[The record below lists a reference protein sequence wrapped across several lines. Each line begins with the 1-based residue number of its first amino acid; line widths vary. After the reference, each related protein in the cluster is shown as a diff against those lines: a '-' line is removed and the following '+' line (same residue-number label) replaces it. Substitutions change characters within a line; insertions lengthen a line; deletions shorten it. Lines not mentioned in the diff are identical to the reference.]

1 MKKKIFS
8 GLVLAV
14 ALLALLGTMA
24 CDSFGGGQSTVSQ
37 QQVKVTRGDIGVVA
51 AGNGKIEA
59 SKEARLTF
67 GSAGKVA
74 EILVEEGDEVKAGDV
89 LARLDISALE
99 LAHAQSQVA
108 VTQAE
113 LALGQAQLAQKTAE
127 YGLKN
132 TQDTEDALKLA
143 LLNAQIN
150 LDTANEALK
159 DTVRSYNWDSYME
172 IESELNKAETFYE
185 HVIDGLEGASEGSVG
200 NWELALDRAEERLE
214 IARANYN
221 DFLAGQQGT
230 APINLRKKQV
240 EAAELS
246 VAQAQKN
253 LDELAEDIEMQ
264 QLQVESAEKA
274 IEQARQSVELAK
286 RSLAES
292 QRQLD
297 EATIITPFD
306 STVAMVMV
314 KEGDN
319 IPSPSMVP
327 QTIVHIIDPDYLE
340 LVIEV
345 DEIDIPLVSL
355 HQEADITVDAL
366 PDVVFKGVVTAV
378 YPVPTEVGGIVLY
391 KVRIGLDVPGDSG
404 IKIGMSASADIVIEK
419 HSNVLVV
426 PSRAVRKN
434 DQGQTVVGVMVEGQ
448 VQERAVVIGL
458 DDGLRTEII
467 SGLQEGE
474 TVVYE
479 VKVKSTPMSMF

>member
-1 MKKKIFS
+1 MKKRILS

-37 QQVKVTRGDIGVVA
+37 QQVKVTRGDLSVVA

-99 LAHAQSQVA
+99 LARAQSQVA

-113 LALGQAQLAQKTAE
+113 LALNQAQLARKTAE
-127 YGLKN
+127 YNVKN
-132 TQDTEDALKLA
+132 TQDTEDVLKLA
-143 LLNAQIN
+143 LLNAQIA
-150 LDTANEALK
+150 LDTAELTLSIAEETHSWPGLQLARTEMTSAEAFLQ
-159 DTVRSYNWDSYME
+159 Y
-172 IESELNKAETFYE
+172 A
-185 HVIDGLEGASEGSVG
+185 IDNHLSDLV
-200 NWELALDRAEERLE
+200 LQRAELE
-214 IARANYN
+214 LDAAKAQYDAIV
-221 DFLAGQQGT
+221 QGYDPEEV
-230 APINLRKKQV
+230 AIKKKQV
-240 EAAELS
+240 EAAVLS

-253 LDELAEDIEMQ
+253 LDELADNIAMQ
-264 QLQVESAEKA
+264 QLQVESSEKA
-274 IEQARQSVELAK
+274 VEQAGQSVELA
-286 RSLAES
+286 RQSLTEAR
-292 QRQLD
+292 RQID
-297 EATIITPFD
+297 EAAITAPFD
-306 STVAMVMV
+306 GIVAVVPV

-327 QTIVHIIDPDYLE
+327 QTIVHMIDPDYLE

-345 DEIDIPLVSL
+345 DEIDIPLVRSD
-355 HQEADITVDAL
+355 QGADVSVDAL
-366 PDVVFKGVVTAV
+366 PDEVFEGLVTAV

-391 KVRIGLDVPGDSG
+391 KVRISLDVPADSG

-426 PSRAVRKN
+426 PSRAVGKN
-434 DQGQTVVGVMVEGQ
+434 DQGQAVVGVMVDGQ
-448 VQERAVVIGL
+448 VQEREVVVGL
-458 DDGLRTEII
+458 DDGLRTEIV

-479 VKVKSTPMSMF
+479 VKVKSSSMSMF